1 MRNCHSW
8 TVREEDGI
16 KREIRVTKQSSR
28 WRFQSKRADTTIW
41 TYHKQPPPEDL
52 QAFIEVLK
60 RKYQRRRA
68 AHHDILL
75 AQQMLAEISN
85 LS

>member
-8 TVREEDGI
+8 TVREEDGV
-16 KREIRVTKQSSR
+16 KREIRVTKQASR
-28 WRFQSKRADTTIW
+28 WRFQSKRADATIW
-41 TYHKQPPPEDL
+41 TYYTKPLAQDL
-52 QAFIEVLK
+52 SSFIEVLE

-75 AQQMLAEISN
+75 AQQMLAEVKAS
-85 LS
+85 